1 VRSISDAN
9 RALWRSFA
17 TAPVPKFLKKI
28 QEEPIAAL
36 RFIKTRRYRRQP
48 IEKQHLDEEEN
59 ANFNKGAAQEPKQ
72 PAPG

>member
-1 VRSISDAN
+1 
-9 RALWRSFA
+9 
-17 TAPVPKFLKKI
+17 VPKFFKKI
-28 QEEPIAAL
+28 PEEPIAAL

>member
-1 VRSISDAN
+1 MPIAHYG
-9 RALWRSFA
+9 ALLLLLPCPNFSR
-17 TAPVPKFLKKI
+17 KYRI
-28 QEEPIAAL
+28 EPIAAL